1 MDEQNPYRGPDAAVA
16 EFSSGDELAGRGA
29 RLGAAIIDGVI
40 LLAIVMP
47 LMYMGGYMQAAT
59 AAAQAGQQVPFG
71 TMLMWA
77 VIGFV
82 IFAVVQGFPLNAT
95 GQTWGK
101 KALKI
106 KIVDLAGNKPP
117 LGRLL
122 GLRYL
127 PIQIVSN
134 VPMIGPVLALVDV
147 LLIFRNDR
155 RCGHDLIA
163 GTRVV
168 HAD

>member
-16 EFSSGDELAGRGA
+16 EFSSGDELAGRWA
-29 RLGAAIIDGVI
+29 RLGAAIIDGIIMLAVVI
-40 LLAIVMP
+40 PV
-47 LMYMGGYMQAAT
+47 MYMGGYMQAAT
-59 AAAQAGQQVPFG
+59 AAAQAGEQVPFG
-71 TMLMWA
+71 TTLMWA

-82 IFAVVQGFPLNAT
+82 IFVVVQGFPLNAT

-106 KIVDLAGNKPP
+106 KIVDLAGDKPP

-127 PIQIVSN
+127 PIQVVSN

>member
-29 RLGAAIIDGVI
+29 RLGAAIIDGIIMLV
-40 LLAIVMP
+40 IVMP

-59 AAAQAGQQVPFG
+59 AAAQSGQQVSFG
-71 TMLMWA
+71 TTLMWA
-77 VIGFV
+77 AIGFV

-101 KALKI
+101 KILKI
-106 KIVDLAGNKPP
+106 KIVDLTGNKPP

-127 PIQIVSN
+127 PIQVASN

>member
-29 RLGAAIIDGVI
+29 RLGAAIIDGI
-40 LLAIVMP
+40 IMLAVVMP
-47 LMYMGGYMQAAT
+47 VMYMGGYMQAAT
-59 AAAQAGQQVPFG
+59 AAAQAGGQVPFG
-71 TMLMWA
+71 TTLMWA

-82 IFAVVQGFPLNAT
+82 IFVVVQGFPLNAT

-106 KIVDLAGNKPP
+106 KIVDLAGSKPP

-127 PIQIVSN
+127 PIQVASN

>member
-16 EFSSGDELAGRGA
+16 EFSSGDELAGRWA
-29 RLGAAIIDGVI
+29 RLGAAIIDGI
-40 LLAIVMP
+40 IMLAVVMP
-47 LMYMGGYMQAAT
+47 VMYMGGYMQAAT
-59 AAAQAGQQVPFG
+59 AAAQAGEQVPFG
-71 TMLMWA
+71 TTLMWA

-82 IFAVVQGFPLNAT
+82 IFVVVQGFPLNAT

-127 PIQIVSN
+127 PIQVASN

-168 HAD
+168 HVD

>member
-29 RLGAAIIDGVI
+29 RLGAAIIDGIIMLVI
-40 LLAIVMP
+40 LMP
-47 LMYMGGYMQAAT
+47 MMYMGGYMAAAT
-59 AAAQAGQQVPFG
+59 AAAQSGQQVG
-71 TMLMWA
+71 LGITLMWA
-77 VIGFV
+77 AIGFAV
-82 IFAVVQGFPLNAT
+82 FAIVQAFPLNAT

-101 KALKI
+101 KVLKI

-127 PIQIVSN
+127 PVQAVSN
-134 VPMIGPVLALVDV
+134 VPLIGPVIAIVNV

-155 RCGHDLIA
+155 RCGHDLVA

>member
-40 LLAIVMP
+40 MLVILLP
-47 LMYMGGYMQAAT
+47 LMFMGGYVEAAT
-59 AAAQAGQQVPFG
+59 AAAQAGGQVGFG
-71 TMLMWA
+71 TTALWVA
-77 VIGFV
+77 IAFIV
-82 IFAVVQGFPLNAT
+82 FAVVQGMPLNAS

-101 KALKI
+101 KLLKI
-106 KIVDLAGNKPP
+106 KIVDLDGAKPP

-127 PIQIVSN
+127 PVQAVGVIPFLGGLIQIVN
-134 VPMIGPVLALVDV
+134 V

>member
-16 EFSSGDELAGRGA
+16 EFSSGDELAGRWA
-29 RLGAAIIDGVI
+29 RLGAAIIVGI
-40 LLAIVMP
+40 IMLAVVMP
-47 LMYMGGYMQAAT
+47 VMYMGGYMQAAT
-59 AAAQAGQQVPFG
+59 AAAQAGEQVPFG
-71 TMLMWA
+71 TTLMWA

-82 IFAVVQGFPLNAT
+82 IFVVVQGFPLNST

-127 PIQIVSN
+127 PIQVASN

-168 HAD
+168 HVD

>member
-29 RLGAAIIDGVI
+29 RLGAAIIDGII
-40 LLAIVMP
+40 LLVIIMP

-82 IFAVVQGFPLNAT
+82 IFAVIQGFPLNAT